1 MEHTHEIEQM
11 CVVAK
16 GAKNGPAPIP
26 QEGGWTPVKEIKDI
40 SGLTHGVGGCA
51 PQQGACK
58 LTLNVKNGII
68 EEALVECIGCT
79 GMTHSA
85 AMAAE
90 ILPHKTILEALNSD
104 LVCDAINVAMREIFL
119 QIVYGRTQT
128 AFSEGGL
135 PIGAG
140 LEDLGKGLRSVIATM
155 YGTKVK
161 GPRYLEMAE
170 GYVTE
175 IGLDADDEI
184 IGYKFVQLGV
194 MMDNITK
201 GMDPAA
207 ALAKASG
214 TYGRFAEAVK
224 VINPR
229 KG

>member
-1 MEHTHEIEQM
+1 
-11 CVVAK
+11 
-16 GAKNGPAPIP
+16 
-26 QEGGWTPVKEIKDI
+26 
-40 SGLTHGVGGCA
+40 
-51 PQQGACK
+51 
-58 LTLNVKNGII
+58 
-68 EEALVECIGCT
+68 
-79 GMTHSA
+79 
-85 AMAAE
+85 
-90 ILPHKTILEALNSD
+90 
-104 LVCDAINVAMREIFL
+104 
-119 QIVYGRTQT
+119 
-128 AFSEGGL
+128 
-135 PIGAG
+135 
-140 LEDLGKGLRSVIATM
+140 LRSVIATM